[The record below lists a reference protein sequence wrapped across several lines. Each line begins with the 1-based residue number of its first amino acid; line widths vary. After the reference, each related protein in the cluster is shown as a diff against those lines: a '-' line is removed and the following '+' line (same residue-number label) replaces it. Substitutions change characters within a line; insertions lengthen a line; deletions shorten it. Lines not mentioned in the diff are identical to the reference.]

1 MSIILPQSFDFRK
14 KRRTFANNI
23 TFTPTNFQP
32 IYKMKKI
39 LFIVLSLCLCT
50 SSFAKKTVDLWPDGT
65 PIDAWFR
72 DTVSVDISKLGRQY
86 RITDYGIL
94 NDDKIYTQQFQA
106 LIDRVAQD
114 GGGVIVVPQGVYR
127 TGALFFKQGVHLHIY
142 EGGML
147 QGSDNPS
154 DFPIV
159 TTRIEGE
166 TCKYYSALIN
176 ADGLDGFT
184 ISGRGTIDGN
194 GLTYWKHFWERRSWN
209 PKCTNKDEQRPRL
222 VYVSNCRNVQIEGV
236 HLQNSPFWTTHIY
249 NSERVKLLRLYIY
262 SPAKPVKAPSTDAI
276 DLDVVKDILVKDCYM
291 SVNDDAV
298 AIKGGKGPYADA
310 YQEEIAPLTVD
321 GKPFTY
327 SAKYPDV
334 DMSKFPEMIGD
345 GENRNI
351 IIEDC
356 EYGFCHGCL
365 TLGSESVFDHNIIL
379 RRIKVTEANNLLWLK
394 MRPDTPQRY
403 EYITVE
409 DITGNGKNFILVAPW
424 TQFYDLKG
432 RSTTP
437 MSYSDH
443 ITMRRINFDCN
454 VFFNVKPQED
464 QYHLSNFMFENLSVS
479 AVNPE
484 FYPEYVENFTIKN
497 VNATKKQ

>member
-1 MSIILPQSFDFRK
+1 M
-14 KRRTFANNI
+14 KR
-23 TFTPTNFQP
+23 
-32 IYKMKKI
+32 I
-39 LFIVLSLCLCT
+39 LFFSLALCLFAT
-50 SSFAKKTVDLWPDGT
+50 SYAKKVVDLWPDGT
-65 PIDAWFR
+65 EISSWFK
-72 DTVSVDISKLGRQY
+72 DTTSVDISKLGKQY

-94 NDDKIYTQQFQA
+94 NDDKIYTTQFQS
-106 LIDRVAQD
+106 LIDRISQD
-114 GGGVIVVPQGVYR
+114 GGGVVVVPQGTYR
-127 TGALFFKQGVHLHIY
+127 TGALFFKQGVHLHVLA
-142 EGGML
+142 GGTL

-154 DFPIV
+154 DYPIV

-184 ISGRGTIDGN
+184 ISGQGTIDGN
-194 GLTYWKHFWERRSWN
+194 GFTYWQHFWERRSWN

-222 VYVSNCRNVQIEGV
+222 VYVSNSRNVQIEGV

-249 NSERVKLLRLYIY
+249 NSENVKLLRLYIY

-276 DLDVVKDILVKDCYM
+276 DLDVVKNILVKDCYM

-310 YQEEIAPLTVD
+310 FRTE
-321 GKPFTY
+321 
-327 SAKYPDV
+327 YPNV
-334 DMSKFPEMIGD
+334 DMSKFPEMQGD

-365 TLGSESVFDHNIIL
+365 TLGSESVYDHNIIL
-379 RRIKVTEANNLLWLK
+379 RRIKVNEANNLLWLK

-443 ITMRRINFDCN
+443 ITMRRITFDCN

-464 QYHLSNFMFENLSVS
+464 QYHLSNFTFQNLSVS
-479 AVNPE
+479 AQNAD
-484 FYPEYVENFTIKN
+484 FHPEYVENFIVKN
-497 VNATKKQ
+497 VNAVKK